1 MNFIGIYKHYWAD
14 ISNKKKFSQLKYK
27 TDSFYIRTK
36 MVMLTNFNLYELNM
50 FEVVKSKF
58 LRLKIPLAKL
68 KVNIYLKVTFTAFD

>member
-1 MNFIGIYKHYWAD
+1 
-14 ISNKKKFSQLKYK
+14 
-27 TDSFYIRTK
+27 
-36 MVMLTNFNLYELNM
+36 MLTNFNLYELNM